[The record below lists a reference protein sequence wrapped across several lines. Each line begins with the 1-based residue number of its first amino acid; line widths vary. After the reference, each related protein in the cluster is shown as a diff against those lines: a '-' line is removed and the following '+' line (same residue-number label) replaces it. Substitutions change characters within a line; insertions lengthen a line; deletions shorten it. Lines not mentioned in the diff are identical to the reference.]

1 MRRTL
6 LNILQG
12 ETGLSEE
19 RILQIANNPDEE
31 YKRYKIR
38 QGKKLRQIEEPKEE
52 LKALQTA
59 YLPLLVDYPL
69 DNACVARPGLGVA
82 DNARVHTGAR
92 YLLKVDIKG
101 CYQAIRYQTTMR
113 SFPAGEWWSIVKSG
127 LKLGFCR
134 QSPLDPWMLP
144 TGAPTSPILCNI
156 ALTPLDK
163 ELSAIAR
170 EENYR
175 YTRYLDDM
183 IFSTTAARRKWSL
196 IDEVTERIRNHGYK
210 PNQKKTRWLTR
221 DTDVLAVTGV
231 SVGRMNAASREIKRS
246 TRTRLF
252 QLAMAG
258 LPIDQ
263 YTQGYLAYIK
273 SIDEYA
279 YVKLLNYY
287 QRKRREYEIAQQ
299 QCARAQQILHGD
311 SSNER

>member
-1 MRRTL
+1 MRQTL
-6 LNILQG
+6 LSILRD
-12 ETGLSEE
+12 ETGISEE
-19 RILQIANNPDEE
+19 RILEIANNPDDE
-31 YKRYKIR
+31 YKRYKIT
-38 QGKKLRQIEEPKEE
+38 QGKKLRQIEEPKDE

-59 YLPLLVDYPL
+59 YLPLLVSYPL
-69 DNACVARPGLGVA
+69 HYSCVARPGLGVA
-82 DNARVHTGAR
+82 DNARVHEGAH

-101 CYQAIRYQTTMR
+101 CYQAIRYQTTAR
-113 SFPAGEWWSIVKSG
+113 AFPEGEWWSTVKSG

-134 QSPLDPWMLP
+134 ERFGPWMLP

-156 ALTPLDK
+156 ALTPLDI
-163 ELSAIAR
+163 ELSALAR

-183 IFSTTAARRKWSL
+183 IFSTTAKRRKWSL
-196 IDEVTERIRNHGYK
+196 IDEVTDKVRNHGYK

-231 SVGRMNAASREIKRS
+231 SVGRMNAASRNIKRN
-246 TRTRLF
+246 TRAQLF
-252 QLAMAG
+252 QLAIAG

-279 YVKLLNYY
+279 YVKLFNYY

-299 QCARAQQILHGD
+299 QRPRTQQVLHGHP
-311 SSNER
+311 SHQR